1 MPRRTTAKLPQLAFM
16 FTPHGFVCDVATDAD
31 TGAPR
36 LAHESLG
43 WYKRF
48 SKDRAGALYDLGFAE
63 DEAWFTPSMRYLRR
77 IADVFLRNTLQQP
90 DVELLREEAAPALDD
105 ATTAELLLALPFC
118 PGAEYIDAGWMAR
131 VWESLTQNFAASIRA
146 WDGTVEQYVASRTQ
160 DLRVPGR
167 IFFHLVDDPQH
178 AQEGRPFAFV
188 ATYATSEQGNVRHY
202 PLRYALRQYEGD
214 QQKILSLLADLSRA
228 ADTSEFVSNLMESG
242 ELFHPLGLTED
253 EAYAFLRAIPAL
265 EEAGVLCRVPTWWK
279 RGAST
284 ARVNVRVG
292 QERPEGL
299 GAGALIALSPQ
310 FVVDGE
316 ELSEQEIRDLLARTE
331 GLAMVK
337 GRWIEVDHERLQAL
351 LAAFED
357 ARGKSLSVFE
367 AIRAA
372 SGESA
377 DDNLVQVTRG
387 EWLDGLLQ
395 RMRTPTSIDAYDVP
409 STLEAQL
416 RPYQR
421 AGFSWLSYLHE
432 LGFGSCLA
440 DDMGLGKTVQLIA
453 FLERLRTQAG
463 EQGVRALLVVPAS
476 LVGNWQHEL
485 VKFAPEL
492 DYQVLHGTSAPKLN
506 ERWAQVAEDD
516 LRASLPTLTITTY
529 AMAQRLEV
537 VSRASWDV
545 LVLDEA
551 QAIKNPGV
559 KQTRTLKALSA
570 STRIALTGTP
580 VENDLSNLW
589 SVFDFVNPG
598 MMGTLKE
605 FKSYVSKLETEPSG
619 YAPLRQTI
627 APFLLRR
634 LKTDRRI
641 IADLPE
647 KTEINQYVELAR
659 KQVVLYRKVVSEL
672 EEALQGDDLSDVR
685 RRGLVLATIMKLKQ
699 ICNHPDQYLG
709 QSGFAAKDS
718 AKFQMLIELCQT
730 IYQKRERVL
739 VFTQFREMCD
749 PLSRLLEEV
758 FERPGCVIHG
768 QVPAKRRTKL
778 VERFQG
784 EEYVPFMVL
793 SLKAAGTGLNLTAA
807 NNVIHFDRWW
817 NPAVENQA
825 TDRAFRIGQTRDV
838 MVHKLVCQDTLEER
852 IDKIIS
858 GKSELVEQVVG
869 TGETWL
875 GNLSDEQL
883 VGLLRF
889 GSGR

>member
-1 MPRRTTAKLPQLAFM
+1 MPRRAGPKLPQLSFI
-16 FTPHGFVCDVATDAD
+16 FTPQGFVCDASMDSES
-31 TGAPR
+31 GKPR
-36 LAHESLG
+36 LAHESHV
-43 WYKRF
+43 WYERF
-48 SKDRAGALYDLGFAE
+48 SADREAALYDLGFVRE
-63 DEAWFTPSMRYLRR
+63 DSWYTPSMRYLHR
-77 IADVFLRNTLQQP
+77 IADAFLRNTLLRA
-90 DVELLREEAAPALDD
+90 DVELLREQAPPLLDEA
-105 ATTAELLLALPFC
+105 TIAELLLALPFC
-118 PGAEYIDAGWMAR
+118 PGAEYVDRMWLKNI
-131 VWESLTQNFAASIRA
+131 WEGLSASFRDGIST

-160 DLRVPGR
+160 NLRVPGR
-167 IFFHLVDDPQH
+167 IFFHLVDNPQGM
-178 AQEGRPFAFV
+178 QEGRPFAFV
-188 ATYATSEQGNVRHY
+188 ATYAANDQGEVRHY
-202 PLRYALRQYEGD
+202 PLRYALTQYKGD
-214 QQKILSLLADLSRA
+214 QRKVLGLLADLSRA
-228 ADTSEFVSNLMESG
+228 ADASEFVSGFMESG
-242 ELFHPLGLTED
+242 ELFHPLAFTED
-253 EAYAFLRAIPAL
+253 EAYAFLKAVPAL

-279 RGAST
+279 RGSSSAK
-284 ARVNVRVG
+284 VNVRVG

-310 FVVDGE
+310 FMVDGE
-316 ELSEQEIRDLLARTE
+316 ELTELEMHELLARTE

-337 GRWIEVDHERLQAL
+337 GRWVEVDHERLRAL
-351 LAAFED
+351 LAAFEE

-372 SGESA
+372 SEEPA
-377 DDNLVQVTRG
+377 NDNLVQVTRG
-387 EWLDGLLQ
+387 EWLDSLLQ
-395 RMRTPTSIDAYDVP
+395 RMRTPAIIDAYEMP
-409 STLEAQL
+409 ATLEATL
-416 RPYQR
+416 RPYQQT
-421 AGFSWLSYLHE
+421 GFSWLSYLHE
-432 LGFGSCLA
+432 LGFGACLA

-453 FLERLRTQAG
+453 FLERLRAQAG
-463 EQGVRALLVVPAS
+463 ERGVRALLVVPAS

-485 VKFAPEL
+485 ARFAPQL

-506 ERWAQVAEDD
+506 ERWAAIADED
-516 LRASLPTLTITTY
+516 LRGSLPTLSITTY

-559 KQTRTLKALSA
+559 KQTRALKALA
-570 STRIALTGTP
+570 SGMRVALTGTP

-598 MMGTLKE
+598 MLGTLKE
-605 FKSYVSKLETEPSG
+605 FKAYVSELEEGTSG

-627 APFLLRR
+627 SPFLLRR
-634 LKTDRRI
+634 LKTDKSI
-641 IADLPE
+641 ITDLPE

-659 KQVVLYRKVVSEL
+659 KQVVLYRKVVGEL
-672 EEALQGDDLSDVR
+672 EEALASEELSDAC

-709 QSGFAAKDS
+709 QVGFAGKDS
-718 AKFQMLIELCQT
+718 AKFQMLAELCQT
-730 IYQKRERVL
+730 IYEKRERVL
-739 VFTQFREMCD
+739 VFTQFREMCE
-749 PLSRLLEEV
+749 PLATLLEGV

-768 QVPAKRRTKL
+768 QVSAKRRTKL

-838 MVHKLVCQDTLEER
+838 MVYKLVCQNTLEER
-852 IDKIIS
+852 IDEIIS
-858 GKSELVEQVVG
+858 GKSELVGQVVG

-875 GNLSDEQL
+875 GNLDDEQL
-883 VGLLRF
+883 VKLLRF

>member
-1 MPRRTTAKLPQLAFM
+1 MPRRTTSKLPQLSFI
-16 FTPHGFVCDVATDAD
+16 FSSQGFVCDVATDAES
-31 TGAPR
+31 GKP
-36 LAHESLG
+36 LISKESLS
-43 WYKRF
+43 WYRRF
-48 SKDRAGALYDLGFAE
+48 TKNRADTLYDLGFSS
-63 DEAWFTPSMRYLRR
+63 DEPWFTPSMRYLRR
-77 IADVFLRNTLQQP
+77 VADTFLRNTLQQP
-90 DVELLREEAAPALDD
+90 DVELLREQAPPALDE

-118 PGAEYIDAGWMAR
+118 PGAEYVDAAWLER
-131 VWESLTQNFAASIRA
+131 VWNGLASRFRADLSA
-146 WDGTVEQYVASRTQ
+146 WDGTVEQYVTSRTQ

-167 IFFHLVDDPQH
+167 IFFHLVDNPQGVP
-178 AQEGRPFAFV
+178 EGFPFAFV
-188 ATYATSEQGNVRHY
+188 ATYATYEGDGVRHY
-202 PLRYALRQYEGD
+202 PLRYALTQYEDD
-214 QQKILSLLADLSRA
+214 QHKLLELLADLSRA
-228 ADTSEFVSNLMESG
+228 AETSNFVSDLMESG
-242 ELFHPLGLTED
+242 ELFHPLRLTED
-253 EAYAFLRAIPAL
+253 EAYAFLTAVPAL

-279 RGAST
+279 RGAAS
-284 ARVNVRVG
+284 AKVNVRVG
-292 QERPEGL
+292 QNRPEGL

-310 FVVDGE
+310 FVIDGE

-337 GRWIEVDHERLQAL
+337 GRWMEVDHERLQAL
-351 LAAFED
+351 LAAFEE

-367 AIRAA
+367 AIRAT
-372 SGESA
+372 SEDPKDA
-377 DDNLVQVTRG
+377 DLVQVTRG

-395 RMRTPTSIDAYDVP
+395 RMRTPATIDAYTAP
-409 STLEAQL
+409 ATLNATL
-416 RPYQR
+416 RPYQQT
-421 AGFSWLSYLHE
+421 GFSWLSYLQE
-432 LGFGSCLA
+432 LGFGACLA

-463 EQGVRALLVVPAS
+463 ERGVRALLVVPAS

-485 VKFAPEL
+485 ARFAPQL
-492 DYQVLHGTSAPKLN
+492 DYKVLHGTSAQKLN
-506 ERWAQVAEDD
+506 EQWAQVADD
-516 LRASLPTLTITTY
+516 ELRAALPTLSITTY

-537 VSRASWDV
+537 VARAGWDV

-570 STRIALTGTP
+570 NTRIALTGTP

-605 FKSYVSKLETEPSG
+605 FKGYVGELESGPSG
-619 YAPLRQTI
+619 YAPLRQVI

-634 LKTDRRI
+634 LKTDKTV
-641 IADLPE
+641 IADLPD

-659 KQVVLYRKVVSEL
+659 KQVVLYRKVVAEL
-672 EEALQGDDLSDVR
+672 EETLAQEELSDVR

-709 QSGFAAKDS
+709 QSTFSAKDS
-718 AKFQMLIELCQT
+718 AKFQMLAELCQT
-730 IYQKRERVL
+730 IYDKRERVL

-749 PLSRLLEEV
+749 PLARLLEGV
-758 FERPGCVIHG
+758 FGRSGCIIHG
-768 QVPAKRRTKL
+768 QVPARRRTKL
-778 VERFQG
+778 VERFQS

-852 IDKIIS
+852 IDQIIS
-858 GKSELVEQVVG
+858 GKSDLVEQVVG

-875 GNLSDEQL
+875 GNLDDEQL